1 MTDIINHS
9 FNIEFASRYGIEE
22 SIIFGN
28 IYHWCIHNKNN
39 DNNLK
44 KGKDG
49 IERYYTFNSISA
61 LQQEYR
67 YISITKVYRVIE
79 KLENEGLIITG
90 CFNKRVGDRTRWY
103 AITEKGEQIFI
114 ECNQTLTSTLYN
126 NLQFSN
132 CKLQNEM
139 HNSQNDRH
147 NLQNE
152 MTLPIINKTINTNVN
167 SSEVDTSDKPKSE
180 PPRFINSNNEV
191 KKTTCSKKPS
201 KTEAVEQYLTSLN
214 IELFNDSREC
224 SQKLVRYI
232 TKLQNSSFAKKH
244 LKTWQME
251 IAQFAIREHK
261 TFKEISK
268 VIDFTFSSWWADK
281 IFSAKNLIDHYGQL
295 YQQMNGSYSKSD
307 YQKKRQSDL
316 DRGNLN
322 TGNWDSYHL

>member
-1 MTDIINHS
+1 MTDTINHS

-49 IERYYTFNSISA
+49 IERYYTFNSVSA

-79 KLENEGLIITG
+79 KLEDEGLIITG

-126 NLQFSN
+126 NAQFSN

-139 HNSQNDRH
+139 HNLQNDRHNLQNDRH

-152 MTLPIINKTINTNVN
+152 MTLPIINKIINTNIN
-167 SSEVDTSDKPKSE
+167 SSEVDTSDFPE
-180 PPRFINSNNEV
+180 DPNEIKT
-191 KKTTCSKKPS
+191 KKTPSRAKKTKMHEEYLS
-201 KTEAVEQYLTSLN
+201 SLSDIEREQSAKCVDLF
-214 IELFNDSREC
+214 IELHKQLDPQYNRDKCRPAWQVAFVEFHKESNRSYEQILQVIRNAMTNPYRNNHIYKPDYIFNNFEDIVQSM
-224 SQKLVRYI
+224 
-232 TKLQNSSFAKKH
+232 NSSKP
-244 LKTWQME
+244 TQ
-251 IAQFAIREHK
+251 
-261 TFKEISK
+261 
-268 VIDFTFSSWWADK
+268 
-281 IFSAKNLIDHYGQL
+281 
-295 YQQMNGSYSKSD
+295 YSKN
-307 YQKKRQSDL
+307 RAADL
-316 DRGNLN
+316 ERGNMN
-322 TGNWDSYHL
+322 TGHRDYEVF

>member
-1 MTDIINHS
+1 MTDTINHS

-49 IERYYTFNSISA
+49 IERYYTFNSVSA

-126 NLQFSN
+126 NAQFSN
-132 CKLQNEM
+132 CNLQNEIN
-139 HNSQNDRH
+139 NSQNDRH

-152 MTLPIINKTINTNVN
+152 ITLPIINKTINTNVN
-167 SSEVDTSDKPKSE
+167 SSEVDTSDFSE
-180 PPRFINSNNEV
+180 DPNEIKT
-191 KKTTCSKKPS
+191 KKTTRSKKPS
-201 KTEAVEQYLTSLN
+201 KTEITEQYLTSLN

-232 TKLQNSSFAKKH
+232 TKLQNSSFAEKH

-251 IAQFAIREHK
+251 IAQFAIHERK

-268 VIDFTFSSWWADK
+268 VIDFAFSGWWADK

-295 YQQMNGSYSKSD
+295 YQQMNANPKSD
-307 YQKKRQSDL
+307 YQKRRESDME
-316 DRGNLN
+316 RGSMN
-322 TGNWDSYHL
+322 TGNRDYLL